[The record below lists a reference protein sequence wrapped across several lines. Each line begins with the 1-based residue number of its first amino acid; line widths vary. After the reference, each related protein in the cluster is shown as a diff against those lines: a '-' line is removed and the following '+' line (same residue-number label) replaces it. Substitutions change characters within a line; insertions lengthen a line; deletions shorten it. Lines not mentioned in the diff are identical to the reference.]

1 MQLSA
6 ARSVRPARSS
16 TLKCSAIK
24 AQTPYADELIATAN
38 KIATKGHGI
47 LAMDESNA
55 TCGKRLDSIGME
67 NTEAN
72 RLAYRELLVTTPNLG
87 DFISG
92 AILFEETL
100 YQTTSTG
107 KTIVQCLNDQNI
119 VPGIKTDKG
128 LVPLVN
134 SNGESWCQG
143 LDGLAQRSADYYKQ
157 GARFCKWRTTV
168 TVGAGPT
175 NIAVQDAAYGL
186 ARYGAISQAAGLCP
200 IIEPEVL
207 LDGEHDIDRTLE
219 VAEEIWAQTFKYM
232 ADQGVI
238 FEGILLKPSMVTP
251 GADCKKR
258 ATPEQVAD
266 YTLKLLRRRVP
277 PAVPGIMFLSGGQS
291 ELEATLNLNA
301 MNQTPN
307 PWHVS
312 FSYARALQNSVL
324 RTWQG
329 EPANLQK
336 AQEALLVRAKANSD
350 AQKGQYDPSTESAEA
365 GKSLYEKGYKY

>member
-1 MQLSA
+1 
-6 ARSVRPARSS
+6 
-16 TLKCSAIK
+16 
-24 AQTPYADELIATAN
+24 
-38 KIATKGHGI
+38 
-47 LAMDESNA
+47 MDESNA

-157 GARFCKWRTTV
+157 VRGERCLFFRRNRSLLFFFLRSSSIPRHVPLLFLSSGSAPSRRLEAGFIIAESGNELRWGKWSGNSLERKNSPRRKTKNLHPLQIKQGARFCKWRTTV

-186 ARYGAISQAAGLCP
+186 ARYGAISQG
-200 IIEPEVL
+200 EL
-207 LDGEHDIDRTLE
+207 L
-219 VAEEIWAQTFKYM
+219 F
-232 ADQGVI
+232 
-238 FEGILLKPSMVTP
+238 
-251 GADCKKR
+251 
-258 ATPEQVAD
+258 
-266 YTLKLLRRRVP
+266 
-277 PAVPGIMFLSGGQS
+277 
-291 ELEATLNLNA
+291 
-301 MNQTPN
+301 
-307 PWHVS
+307 
-312 FSYARALQNSVL
+312 
-324 RTWQG
+324 
-329 EPANLQK
+329 
-336 AQEALLVRAKANSD
+336 
-350 AQKGQYDPSTESAEA
+350 
-365 GKSLYEKGYKY
+365 

>member
-1 MQLSA
+1 MRKGVAAPPAWIFLFFFLTLSLL
-6 ARSVRPARSS
+6 SLPFLVPLPPPFSFSS
-16 TLKCSAIK
+16 S
-24 AQTPYADELIATAN
+24 QQN

-157 GARFCKWRTTV
+157 VRGERCLFFRR
-168 TVGAGPT
+168 
-175 NIAVQDAAYGL
+175 N
-186 ARYGAISQAAGLCP
+186 RS
-200 IIEPEVL
+200 L
-207 LDGEHDIDRTLE
+207 L
-219 VAEEIWAQTFKYM
+219 
-232 ADQGVI
+232 
-238 FEGILLKPSMVTP
+238 
-251 GADCKKR
+251 
-258 ATPEQVAD
+258 
-266 YTLKLLRRRVP
+266 
-277 PAVPGIMFLSGGQS
+277 
-291 ELEATLNLNA
+291 
-301 MNQTPN
+301 
-307 PWHVS
+307 S
-312 FSYARALQNSVL
+312 FSCGRPRFRGMYLFCFFLLALRLLGGWKLISSLRKVATSSV
-324 RTWQG
+324 G
-329 EPANLQK
+329 EN
-336 AQEALLVRAKANSD
+336 
-350 AQKGQYDPSTESAEA
+350 GAEI
-365 GKSLYEKGYKY
+365 L